1 MDNVDRGIIE
11 ILRRDGRASNARI
24 ARDLDVSE
32 GTIRRRLG
40 RLISDNVI
48 DIRAIPNLGKMGF
61 SIDALVGLQTTP
73 GQLDEIANTL
83 ASMEESSYVAVST
96 GPFDLFV
103 IVGLPSKE
111 ELSIFLKEKVGG
123 IPGVI
128 KTETFL
134 NLEIK
139 KGS

>member
-40 RLISDNVI
+40 KLISDEVI
-48 DIRAIPNLGKMGF
+48 DIRAIPNLEKMGY
-61 SIDALVGLQTTP
+61 SIDALVGLQTIP
-73 GQLDEIANTL
+73 GQIDEIANTL
-83 ASMEESSYVAVST
+83 VDMEESSYVAVST
-96 GPFDLFV
+96 GPFDLFMR
-103 IVGLPSKE
+103 VGVTSKE
-111 ELSIFLKEKVGG
+111 DLSDFLKKKVGA

-134 NLEIK
+134 NLEVR